1 MAEPNRG
8 PGRTAKISREAIA
21 AAVIEIGFD
30 DATVKNV
37 AHRLGISVPGLYHH
51 VRGRDDLL
59 RIASESLLATHQLPP
74 DTGQPWPEWLRAVG
88 WSIRTRLAHHPE
100 LVGQYISG
108 VEMPEGITH
117 LEDALEVLSR
127 FDFSPISALNAF
139 QAIGQVA
146 LGAAADDVREQ
157 ELVQSGRATIALFYG
172 ALARDPTGLPRLRE
186 LLSTQS
192 PEHPD
197 QFDNRLTL
205 VLMGVAAARHES
217 WEHAI
222 QTHGRPPSRPSED

>member
-1 MAEPNRG
+1 MAEPIRG

-37 AHRLGISVPGLYHH
+37 ARRLGISVPGLYHH

-74 DTGQPWPEWLRAVG
+74 YTGQPWPEWLRAVG
-88 WSIRTRLAHHPE
+88 WSIRTRLAQHPE

-108 VEMPEGITH
+108 LEMPEGITH
-117 LEDALEVLSR
+117 LEHALEVLSH
-127 FDFSPISALNAF
+127 FDFPPVAALNAF

-157 ELVQSGRATIALFYG
+157 ELVRSGRPTIALLYG
-172 ALARDPTGLPRLRE
+172 ALAREPNGLPRLRGLLTNQNPE
-186 LLSTQS
+186 L
-192 PEHPD
+192 PD
-197 QFDNRLTL
+197 HFDDRLTL
-205 VLMGVAAARHES
+205 VLMGIATARHET
-217 WEHAI
+217 WQHANR
-222 QTHGRPPSRPSED
+222 TRGRPPVAPA